1 MIVWT
6 NLDSALFCV
15 AMGMKDTV
23 RQTVNLREASGSFFK
38 KKKTKLTTSSFATV
52 SLESAS

>member
-15 AMGMKDTV
+15 AMGMIGYSQANSQLEGGV
-23 RQTVNLREASGSFFK
+23 RIFFQEEKNKVDYEQFCYCIARER
-38 KKKTKLTTSSFATV
+38 
-52 SLESAS
+52 